1 MLRSFLDIPADSD
14 FPIQNLPYGI
24 FSTAANPDPRVGVA
38 IGTYILDLSVVMGYL
53 LDDTP
58 YHVFDQ
64 PTLNPLMAKG
74 PAFWHEVRT
83 AVKYILGT
91 DCSLLRDYDNVRE
104 AALTPQKD
112 ATMHLPVAI
121 GDYTDFYSSKEHASN
136 VVHMFRG
143 PDHPLTPNW
152 LHIPTAYHGRS
163 SSIVVSGTDIR
174 RPQGQVMESGTD
186 TPHFVPSQ
194 TLDFEL
200 EMGFFIG
207 GDSALGQPIPIADA
221 HKYIFGMV
229 LLNDWSARGI
239 QAWESRPL
247 GPFTGKNFATTI
259 SPWVVPMAAL
269 EPFRYPSPAQS
280 PAPLPYLQAENR
292 TGVDIALEVSLQGEA
307 MEGAVTIS
315 RSNARHLYWT
325 MEQQLAHH
333 TVTGCNVRVGDLLGS
348 GTISSPSPDGY
359 GSMLEL
365 SWRGTKPIDV
375 GNNHSRTFLEDGDTV
390 TLTGFCQGDGY
401 RVGFGEA
408 TGTILPAL
416 T

>member
-1 MLRSFLDIPADSD
+1 
-14 FPIQNLPYGI
+14 LPYGI
-24 FSTAANPDPRVGVA
+24 FSTAVNPDPRVGVA
-38 IGTYILDLSVVMGYL
+38 IGTYILDLSVVMGDL

-58 YHVFDQ
+58 RYVFDQ
-64 PTLNPLMAKG
+64 PTLNPLMAQG

-83 AVKYILGT
+83 AVQDVLGT
-91 DCSLLRDYDNVRE
+91 ENSLLRDYESIRE
-104 AALTPQKD
+104 AALIPQKD

-136 VVHMFRG
+136 VGHMFRG
-143 PDHPLTPNW
+143 PEHLLTPNW
-152 LHIPTAYHGRS
+152 LHMPVAYHGRS
-163 SSIVVSGTDIR
+163 SSVVLSGTDIR
-174 RPQGQVMESGTD
+174 RPHGQVMEPGADSPRF
-186 TPHFVPSQ
+186 TPSH

-207 GDSALGQPIPIADA
+207 GDSALGHPIPIADA
-221 HKYIFGMV
+221 HNYIFGMV
-229 LLNDWSARGI
+229 LLNDWSARDI
-239 QAWESRPL
+239 QFWEYRPL
-247 GPFTGKNFATTI
+247 GPFTAKNFATTI

-269 EPFRYPSPAQS
+269 EPFRCPSPTQS
-280 PAPLPYLQAENR
+280 PAPLPYLLTEGKN
-292 TGVDIALEVSLQGEA
+292 GVDIALEVSLQGAEMA
-307 MEGAVTIS
+307 SAATIS

-365 SWRGTKPIDV
+365 SWRGRKPMDV
-375 GNNHSRTFLEDGDTV
+375 SNGDLKNGRFRTFLEDGDTI
-390 TLTGFCQGDGY
+390 TLTGCCQGDGY
-401 RVGFGEA
+401 RIGFGEA